1 MSSCSSM
8 SNKKGVSRLGG
19 GGKTQAE
26 VKLVQKSSRHS
37 EEAGRDEGEQNLA
50 SGEGDFDVSLVP
62 QVKSFSHFYFFYY
75 S

>member
-8 SNKKGVSRLGG
+8 SNRKGVSRLGA

-26 VKLVQKSSRHS
+26 VKSVQKSSRHT

-50 SGEGDFDVSLVP
+50 SGEGDFDNVSLFP
-62 QVKSFSHFYFFYY
+62 QVKSFSHFFCY